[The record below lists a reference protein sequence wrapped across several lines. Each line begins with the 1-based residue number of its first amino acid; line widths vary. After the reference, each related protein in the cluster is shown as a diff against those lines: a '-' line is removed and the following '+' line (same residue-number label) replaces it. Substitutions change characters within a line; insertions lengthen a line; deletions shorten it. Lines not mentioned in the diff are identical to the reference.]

1 MLCLFVFFYLSS
13 LVRDHSI
20 HLLDQSRYRVPPAMQ
35 VFAGTFTSEDAK
47 ATCFVCLF
55 FFLKELAGGLPAT
68 LKIGVLAGVLE
79 KRKTVVF
86 QHTLARVKTLN

>member
-55 FFLKELAGGLPAT
+55 FFKEQAGGLPAT

-79 KRKTVVF
+79 KGKLLFSNT
-86 QHTLARVKTLN
+86 H